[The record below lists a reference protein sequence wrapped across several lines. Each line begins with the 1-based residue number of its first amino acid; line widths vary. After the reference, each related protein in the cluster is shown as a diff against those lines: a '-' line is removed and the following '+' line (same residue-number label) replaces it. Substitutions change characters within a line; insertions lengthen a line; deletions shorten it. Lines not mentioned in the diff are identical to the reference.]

1 MKTTRSTRAQSSSKL
16 VIVALEGCHGC
27 GKTALCEEFEA
38 QGYRVLDEAFLDMP
52 SYALHPQSL
61 LMETSW
67 VCSWFE
73 RVLRIADR
81 LRQQDASGNATGPQ
95 VYIADR
101 SPFSA
106 VLYSANG
113 KLLEPVIREQM
124 REVQR
129 FANVQFY
136 NVHVRVER
144 SLLWQRIKERL
155 MREPER
161 MRYNEHKQ
169 EWMDKTLEFY
179 DSFPWDLTVRNDE
192 HGVATI
198 ADRISTLLVEQDA
211 DFRAVYERTKQQRR
225 DASLSSSL
233 MSCYSSSMLS
243 TDSENESG
251 EELHLSSPES
261 SPLKAPQQPHQQ
273 QQVAPVAP
281 MRSIISFNNAHMDG
295 F

>member
-1 MKTTRSTRAQSSSKL
+1 MKTTRSSRAQSSKL

-27 GKTALCEEFEA
+27 GKTALVEEFEA
-38 QGYRVLDEAFLDMP
+38 QGYSVLDEAFLDMP

-81 LRQQDASGNATGPQ
+81 VRQQDARGASTGPQ

-113 KLLEPVIREQM
+113 HLLEPVIREQM

-144 SLLWQRIKERL
+144 SLLWQRIVERL
-155 MREPER
+155 QREPER
-161 MRYNEHKQ
+161 IRYNEHKQ

-179 DSFPWDLTVRNDE
+179 DRFAWDLTVPNDE

-198 ADRISTLLVEQDA
+198 ADRISGMLVEQDA
-211 DFRAVYERTKQQRR
+211 DFRAVYELTKQQRR

-233 MSCYSSSMLS
+233 MSCCSSMLS

-251 EELHLSSPES
+251 EESHPSSPES
-261 SPLKAPQQPHQQ
+261 SPLKAPQQLQQ
-273 QQVAPVAP
+273 QIAPVAP
-281 MRSIISFNNAHMDG
+281 MRSIISFNNANMDG